1 MGNLGGGEIL
11 VLLVVGLL
19 VLGPERLPEAT
30 RQVGKALRHIRRVTT
45 GFQEEIR
52 SAVEDPVIEAKA
64 RLSGDALLRETAS
77 PEAPEAPQSD
87 PPRPDSADDA
97 STGDKADDG
106 R

>member
-64 RLSGDALLRETAS
+64 RLSGDALLREAAS
-77 PEAPEAPQSD
+77 PEAPQSD
-87 PPRPDSADDA
+87 PTRPDSADDA